1 MSIPSKKL
9 DKINVRVAVR
19 VRPMNEIERLNN
31 ATSVVKVEEKKLMV
45 TCKSK
50 AFSAFDKVYGP
61 STTQERIYA
70 DMIYPQVE
78 RVLAGYNC
86 TLFAYGQTG
95 TGKTYTM
102 EGGNSE
108 QSSYKQDPTT
118 GVIPRAV
125 EHIFEE
131 LEKSNTEEYSV
142 RISYLELYN
151 EELIDLLAPTTG
163 DRERLRIFDN
173 PSKKGTV
180 VISGA
185 EELPIKDRSQVYAL
199 LKRGAEKRKTAATL
213 MNMHSSRSHS
223 IFTISVAM
231 RENTPN
237 GEELVKQ
244 GKLNLV
250 DLAGSEHIGRSG
262 AEGVRAKEAGNIN
275 QSLLTLGRVITALTT
290 SAPHV
295 PYRES
300 KLTRLLQDSLGGS
313 TITSIIATL
322 SPASTNYEESISTL
336 EYAARAKSIK
346 NHPECNQKL
355 SRKALLKE
363 YNEEI
368 ERLRRDLRTAR
379 EKNGIFLSQESYEGM
394 EQEIAVKTEKLREL
408 EGQLDAAVGKLQKFI
423 EDQELM
429 DEQYR
434 ALYHRNKRLE
444 GKLQQR
450 VDELDDTKKE
460 LRLTTQRLNTV
471 DGAFEEVHG
480 LATQLY
486 TRLKEAREM
495 VFDQQLDIENW
506 WKKETHLS
514 QVIAQNKQVVAAAR
528 EKVMAE
534 VTACCSAISSFIESG
549 AEHREAINRAVEA
562 RLSAVSDS
570 LNGCKDSAS
579 RGVEELRKWMED
591 CEELCRNVVPKIIA
605 LSDGSSLLVNEKLNS
620 QIEELN
626 AMNSEVLQL
635 LSTVKGE
642 TQKLSQILQE
652 LRKDSDV
659 MLRMRRECTE
669 RNLALRANSI
679 ATLRQREQRTHKIT
693 ELAQAILTECLHCQ
707 TENRDTFEQMEAED
721 KELMETN
728 QREIQR
734 WQSILQGYEAAAG
747 MAITST
753 NEMVGEA
760 SRTITNGISS
770 SVGVLEET
778 CAHAAEASASE
789 KVLLSYVD
797 EATRKHKGMG
807 STVVEEFNSVIER
820 STEVQAVVAENE
832 RIRKERQDSR
842 AKIEYTIAQNLRDHL
857 EEVNKEILAMVDINY
872 LSPKKTGKTPPKS
885 HYPVPRDAEIPH
897 VPKKEKI
904 LSSKNVEHQTPRKKL
919 SRTRESLLEVQNN
932 CLSPDTFAA
941 ARKRCLED
949 IGEGSV
955 SHPMEHAARHRKK

>member
-1 MSIPSKKL
+1 MSNSSKKI

-19 VRPMNEIERLNN
+19 VRPMNDAERLNN

-70 DMIYPQVE
+70 DMVSPQVE

-102 EGGNSE
+102 EGGSSE

-151 EELIDLLAPTTG
+151 EELFDLLAPTTD
-163 DRERLRIFDN
+163 DRERLRIFDD
-173 PSKKGTV
+173 PSKKGMV

-185 EELPIKDRSQVYAL
+185 EELPVKDRSEVYAL
-199 LKRGAEKRKTAATL
+199 LKRGAEKRTTAATL

-223 IFTISVAM
+223 IFTVSVVI

-262 AEGVRAKEAGNIN
+262 AEGKRAKEAGNIN

-355 SRKALLKE
+355 SRRALLKE

-368 ERLRRDLRTAR
+368 EKLRRDLRTAR

-394 EQEIAVKTEKLREL
+394 EQEIAVKSEQLREL
-408 EGQLDAAVGKLQKFI
+408 EGQLDAAIGKLQKFI

-434 ALYHRNKRLE
+434 ELYHRNKRLE
-444 GKLQQR
+444 AKLRQR

-460 LRLTTQRLNTV
+460 LSVTTERLNTL
-471 DGAFEEVHG
+471 DNAFQEVHG

-486 TRLKEAREM
+486 MRLKEAREM
-495 VFDQQLDIENW
+495 IFDQQLDLEDW
-506 WKKETHLS
+506 WKKEADLS

-528 EKVMAE
+528 AKVMAE

-562 RLSAVSDS
+562 GLVGVNDS
-570 LNGCKDSAS
+570 LNGSKNSAS
-579 RGVEELRKWMED
+579 SGIEELRKWMEA
-591 CEELCRNVVPKIIA
+591 CEKLCRSVVPKIIA
-605 LSDGSSLLVNEKLNS
+605 LSDGSCLFVNAQLNS

-626 AMNSEVLQL
+626 AMNSEVLRL
-635 LSTVKGE
+635 FSSVKEE
-642 TQKLSQILQE
+642 TLKLSQTLQALKE
-652 LRKDSDV
+652 DSDV
-659 MLRMRRECTE
+659 MIIGIFHMSGRR
-669 RNLALRANSI
+669 NN
-679 ATLRQREQRTHKIT
+679 
-693 ELAQAILTECLHCQ
+693 
-707 TENRDTFEQMEAED
+707 
-721 KELMETN
+721 
-728 QREIQR
+728 
-734 WQSILQGYEAAAG
+734 
-747 MAITST
+747 
-753 NEMVGEA
+753 
-760 SRTITNGISS
+760 
-770 SVGVLEET
+770 
-778 CAHAAEASASE
+778 
-789 KVLLSYVD
+789 
-797 EATRKHKGMG
+797 
-807 STVVEEFNSVIER
+807 
-820 STEVQAVVAENE
+820 
-832 RIRKERQDSR
+832 
-842 AKIEYTIAQNLRDHL
+842 
-857 EEVNKEILAMVDINY
+857 
-872 LSPKKTGKTPPKS
+872 TPS
-885 HYPVPRDAEIPH
+885 
-897 VPKKEKI
+897 
-904 LSSKNVEHQTPRKKL
+904 
-919 SRTRESLLEVQNN
+919 
-932 CLSPDTFAA
+932 
-941 ARKRCLED
+941 
-949 IGEGSV
+949 
-955 SHPMEHAARHRKK
+955 